1 MVREISC
8 NLSEKWVELPWE
20 LRSGTSWASS
30 DKGLKDFCAI
40 RLVTSK
46 CWVDCFFFLHNRV
59 EKKHRCQKMFC
70 VFVTWLYDV
79 IGSNSKKKFFS
90 EKVCNYTSWKRALK
104 MP

>member
-46 CWVDCFFFLHNRV
+46 CWVDCFFFYIIEVRKNIGA
-59 EKKHRCQKMFC
+59 KKC
-70 VFVTWLYDV
+70 FVYLSRGYM
-79 IGSNSKKKFFS
+79 
-90 EKVCNYTSWKRALK
+90 TS
-104 MP
+104 

>member
-46 CWVDCFFFLHNRV
+46 CWVDCLNTFQHLY
-59 EKKHRCQKMFC
+59 MF
-70 VFVTWLYDV
+70 D
-79 IGSNSKKKFFS
+79 IHIH
-90 EKVCNYTSWKRALK
+90 A
-104 MP
+104 